1 MGNTSLWR
9 SQLKVISFFV
19 FLMNFKIDDSLILG
33 ATTFAKGGVG
43 RHGKFVLDKFNNDI
57 EVTV

>member
-1 MGNTSLWR
+1 
-9 SQLKVISFFV
+9 
-19 FLMNFKIDDSLILG
+19 MNFIIDDSLILG
-33 ATTFAKGGVG
+33 ATTFAKEGVG